1 MAENEKLVELMKAV
15 KADLKANINE
25 FVTELINPETRL
37 IVPVSINP
45 EPKDG
50 VVAPGSVVS
59 YITYHN
65 EERDHNLILTFTD
78 ISEYRKYFPKG
89 STQILKHTYNELV
102 SIVMNHNRFDGFIID
117 IVGENFAISRDTIKQ
132 IADSHIKM
140 VAETEKINAND
151 PDALLPAKDVK
162 EEIISALIAHC
173 KETEDINA
181 CWLMTS
187 KRQNQAERTLVFVV
201 DFDGD
206 VQNTF
211 AGIARAVGRQ
221 LETNQTIGMM
231 SAKDKMAEKVI
242 ADLEPVYKK

>member
-78 ISEYRKYFPKG
+78 ISE
-89 STQILKHTYNELV
+89 
-102 SIVMNHNRFDGFIID
+102 
-117 IVGENFAISRDTIKQ
+117 
-132 IADSHIKM
+132 
-140 VAETEKINAND
+140 
-151 PDALLPAKDVK
+151 
-162 EEIISALIAHC
+162 
-173 KETEDINA
+173 
-181 CWLMTS
+181 
-187 KRQNQAERTLVFVV
+187 
-201 DFDGD
+201 
-206 VQNTF
+206 
-211 AGIARAVGRQ
+211 
-221 LETNQTIGMM
+221 
-231 SAKDKMAEKVI
+231 
-242 ADLEPVYKK
+242 